1 MDKRE
6 LLDRYEAT
14 GDEEAFALA
23 KPRYEQALN
32 ADPGNA
38 TLRRDYGYLLECHGR
53 YTLRRAVAEYE
64 RAVAADPDQDKAR
77 YQLIAA
83 RAAAYGGYD
92 SVVEHRRRL
101 AASPDDVR
109 EHRFLAAAYL
119 ADHDYRRAS
128 EVVDAGLRLAP
139 RDRRLI
145 ELRGDA
151 RAGLGDSQGAL
162 ADWRLA
168 VELDDADISPL
179 YSTAFLLE
187 RLDRTAEAVA
197 VWRTIEAWSRSR
209 GNIADTHWPL
219 RKIHRLEGLLDAD
232 RSGAADPE
240 EDA

>member
-23 KPRYEQALN
+23 KPLYEQALD

-53 YTLRRAVAEYE
+53 YTLRTAVAEYE
-64 RAVAADPDQDKAR
+64 RAVAADPAQDKAR

-83 RAAAYGGYD
+83 RAVAYGGYG

-101 AASPDDVR
+101 ASSPDDVR

-128 EVVDAGLRLAP
+128 DVVDTGLRLAP

-151 RAGLGDSQGAL
+151 RAGLDDSEGAL

-187 RLDRTAEAVA
+187 RLDRT
-197 VWRTIEAWSRSR
+197 IEAIAAWRAILAWSQAR
-209 GNIADTHWPL
+209 GHTLDTHWPL
-219 RKIHRLEGLLDAD
+219 REIQRLEALL
-232 RSGAADPE
+232 GADPE
-240 EDA
+240 EDV